1 MSTDWI
7 PEPPT
12 TPEELAEAREEHGR
26 AIALQ
31 AVLLVAAAV
40 LFLLFTLPYEAAAD
54 FTRWGRE
61 NDLTGLFERFE
72 REYVEDADRLQEHR
86 ILWLVGASII
96 KQGANERA
104 LNNTLERTG
113 SDWRVRKNG
122 FARGAPL
129 LAAGVIDRLPLKPG
143 DHVVSAVWFSNYR
156 HDWMADNDSAEA
168 LAPFLLSC
176 GEILQLDD
184 LLWQDRIE
192 LCLNHPEQFFLVRDE
207 FNTGAKRL
215 WNHRVLDYNEPSV
228 QWVPQVNKVPHAK
241 EFLREGGY
249 RGGGPDVTVPLSF
262 EPDHVN
268 VLGLYRMR
276 ERVLAAGAAFT
287 VLRMPMHPAAEAER
301 MPPEILEAWQSW
313 DGPPGVPFVPVPGD
327 WQEEHFWNYHHLNKA
342 GRTKFAL
349 WLLPLLESGGLPAE
363 VPEGWAYPL
372 PPRPEGL

>member
-1 MSTDWI
+1 MKTSWI

-12 TPEELAEAREEHGR
+12 TPEELIEARAENRR
-26 AIALQ
+26 AVVLQ
-31 AVLLVAAAV
+31 AALLVVAAV
-40 LFLLFTLPYEAAAD
+40 LFFVFTVPYKASAD
-54 FTRWGRE
+54 FTRFGRE
-61 NDLTGLFERFE
+61 NDLTGLFDRFE
-72 REYVEDADRLQEHR
+72 HEYVEDADRLQEHR

-96 KQGANERA
+96 KQGVNEKA

-113 SDWRVRKNG
+113 SEWRVRKNG

-129 LAAGVIDRLPLKPG
+129 LAAGVMDRLPLKPG
-143 DHVVSAVWFSNYR
+143 DHVVSAVWFSNFR
-156 HDWMADNDSAEA
+156 HDWMVDNDSAEA

-207 FNTGAKRL
+207 FNTGLKRV
-215 WNHRVLDYNEPSV
+215 WNHHFLGYNEPSV
-228 QWVPQVNKVPHAK
+228 QWIPVVNKVTHAK

-262 EPDHVN
+262 EAEHVN
-268 VLGLYRMR
+268 VEGLYRMR

-287 VLRMPMHPAAEAER
+287 VLRMPMHPDTEAER

-313 DGPPGVPFVPVPGD
+313 TGPPGIPFVTVPGD
-327 WQEEHFWNYHHLNKA
+327 WREEHFWNYHHFNKA
-342 GRTKFAL
+342 GRTQFAL
-349 WLLPLLESGGLPAE
+349 WLLPQLEQAGLPAE
-363 VPEGWAYPL
+363 VPEGWTDTV